1 MLSTIAKD
9 HQARQKFHKEVCER
23 KRKEAMDVAEELT
36 KTLVRN
42 LNTSVSQAY
51 VNQRKIDAEAK
62 ALQARVNRFTQQSHA
77 WLQIADNFNGA
88 LKELGDVENW
98 ARSIERDMRIV
109 NDTLQASYELHN
121 RTAAMKLNSP
131 AFRNESPTK

>member
-1 MLSTIAKD
+1 M
-9 HQARQKFHKEVCER
+9 KFSSF
-23 KRKEAMDVAEELT
+23 D
-36 KTLVRN
+36 
-42 LNTSVSQAY
+42 SVSQAY

-62 ALQARVNRFTQQSHA
+62 ALQARVNRFTQQTHA

-109 NDTLQASYELHN
+109 NDTLQASYDLHN
-121 RTAAMKLNSP
+121 RTASMKLNSP
-131 AFRNESPTK
+131 AFKHESPTT